1 MVTTPI
7 NSKTCFDK
15 GEYGEA
21 LFRGILEKKSY
32 TVYTPNT
39 KGPHPFDIIA
49 VHKCHKTGEK
59 KPVFAADV
67 KTKPMRIY
75 YADTGIG
82 LNHYHVYLK
91 FSKTHLMEFWLIFVD
106 QNLGEIYGNTISQL
120 DIPRVINGR
129 AYPLNEGQTRYYPF
143 SAMQKIRLLTGDEIK
158 ELDRL
163 SQIKDKYKKQKNRM
177 IQPEFKGF

>member
-1 MVTTPI
+1 MAMTPR
-7 NSKTCFDK
+7 NSDTCFDK
-15 GEYGEA
+15 GDYGEL
-21 LFRGILEKKSY
+21 LFRGILEKKDY
-32 TVYTPNT
+32 TIYTPKT
-39 KGPHPFDIIA
+39 KGAHPFDIIA
-49 VHKCHKTGEK
+49 VHKCRKTGEK

-67 KTKPMRIY
+67 KTKPMRVY

-106 QNLGEIYGNTISQL
+106 QNLGKIYGNTISQL
-120 DIPRVINGR
+120 DIPREINKR
-129 AYPLNEGQTRYYPF
+129 SYPLVDGQTIYWPIE
-143 SAMQKIRLLTGDEIK
+143 AMLTIRSLTEDEIE

-163 SQIKDKYKKQKNRM
+163 SQINDKYKKRKNRM